1 LIKIIYFGIG
11 EAAQVFGQRD
21 FRIRRALVP
30 KLGSCPARHV
40 GERLPENTVT
50 RKNKIILIVTAT
62 LCGALALTAV
72 RAHDAPRVAT
82 GFVASVICSG
92 TFVSGQNPDRI
103 FSETT
108 AAMPGAGL
116 IGWALGYK
124 VDRMRGDVTATLL
137 GLGRSHAVYREGLG
151 CYLDHGG
158 AAADA
163 TLPPAEGKPQP
174 ALLPDIAGPS
184 PVAPAMAQ
192 LAAALDRAFAEPD
205 APIRRTKAVVVV
217 RDGRIVAERY
227 AEGYGIDT
235 PILGFS
241 ATKSVTSALVG
252 ILVRKGELTLD
263 QPAPVAA
270 WQGAADPRHAIT
282 VDQLLRHTAG
292 LALGSSLSASLG
304 AALEPVNRMKFMES
318 DMAAYA
324 ESIALETPPGSAWNY
339 HDGNSIILS
348 HLVRDAVGGK
358 VADVLRFARQE
369 LFSPLGMRNVT
380 LEFDAAGTP
389 EGSSQMLA
397 TARDWARFGMLY
409 LDDGIVG
416 GKRIL
421 PEGWVNYSAS
431 PTPNA
436 WVGYGAGFWTN
447 RGDSYGATYR
457 TAHGWPR
464 DAFFAKG
471 TIGQYVIIVPSE
483 RLVIARFGTSP
494 NWPPEADGV
503 FQLVSDVVV
512 AIGKGHVAAGN

>member
-1 LIKIIYFGIG
+1 MIT
-11 EAAQVFGQRD
+11 
-21 FRIRRALVP
+21 RRLFFILTTTTVVGALV
-30 KLGSCPARHV
+30 
-40 GERLPENTVT
+40 
-50 RKNKIILIVTAT
+50 
-62 LCGALALTAV
+62 LTAA
-72 RAHDAPRVAT
+72 RARDVPKVAT
-82 GFVASVICSG
+82 GFVANILCSG
-92 TFVSGQNPDRI
+92 SFVSGLDPDRV

-116 IGWALGYK
+116 ISWALDYK
-124 VDRMRGDVTATLL
+124 LDRTRKDVVVTLL

-151 CYLDHGG
+151 CYLDHGDG
-158 AAADA
+158 VTDAALPA
-163 TLPPAEGKPQP
+163 TEGKPQP

-184 PVAPAMAQ
+184 LVAAATPQ
-192 LAAALDRAFAEPD
+192 LGAALDRAFAEPD
-205 APIRRTKAVVVV
+205 QPPFRRTKAVIVV

-241 ATKSVTSALVG
+241 ATKSVISALIG
-252 ILVRKGELTLD
+252 ILVREGKLVLD

-270 WQGAADPRHAIT
+270 WQAAGDPRHAIT
-282 VDQLLRHTAG
+282 LDHLLRHTAG

-324 ESIALETPPGSAWNY
+324 ESIELETPPGSAWNY
-339 HDGNSIILS
+339 HDGNTIILS
-348 HLVRDAVGGK
+348 HLIRNAAGGR
-358 VADVLRFARQE
+358 VSDVLRFARQE
-369 LFSPLGMRNVT
+369 LFGPLGMRKAT

-409 LDDGIVG
+409 LNDGVVG

-447 RGDSYGATYR
+447 RGDSYGALYR
-457 TAHGWPR
+457 SEHGWPR

-471 TIGQYVIIVPSE
+471 TIGQYVIVVPSE
-483 RLVIARFGTSP
+483 RLVIVRLGTSP
-494 NWPPEADGV
+494 NWPPEVDGV
-503 FQLVSDVVV
+503 FQLVSDVV
-512 AIGKGHVAAGN
+512 AATGSKGRMARGH